1 MGEGDGLRTLE
12 MGVAGHNG
20 LGVLG
25 SHFAQRVHEAQHQCA
40 DFLDFTA
47 DIQTHVERDLIV
59 SRACGVQALARV
71 TDALG

>member
-1 MGEGDGLRTLE
+1 
-12 MGVAGHNG
+12 MGVAGHHG

-25 SHFAQRVHEAQHQCA
+25 SDLAQSMHEVEHQCSNL
-40 DFLDFTA
+40 LDFTA

-59 SRACGVQALARV
+59 SRACGVQTLARV